1 MPRKKRAPEVELNVT
16 AMLDMAFQLLAFF
29 ILTFKPAPIEG
40 DVVLRMPRAAP
51 TTVVQKA
58 PAAGADRKNT
68 NPVQGL
74 TSLVITVLGDDNGS
88 IQGLAIGDSQVGGLP
103 EFATRL
109 PTVLK
114 DEGSGFDQVLVQV
127 DSRLDYEGL
136 MQVIDVCTR
145 QQLANGKKLTKL
157 SFVELPSGR

>member
-1 MPRKKRAPEVELNVT
+1 MARRRRQGEVELNVT

-29 ILTFKPAPIEG
+29 ILTFKPAPVEG

-51 TTVVQKA
+51 TTQVQKA
-58 PAAGADRKNT
+58 QSAGADKKNT

-74 TSLVITVLGDDNGS
+74 TSLIITVMGNDTGG
-88 IQGLAIGDSQVGGLP
+88 IQAMAIGDSQVGGLE

-114 DEGSGFDQVLVQV
+114 DEGSGFDQVLIQV

-136 MQVIDVCTR
+136 MQVVDICTR

-157 SFVELPSGR
+157 SFVELPTGG

>member
-1 MPRKKRAPEVELNVT
+1 VIV
-16 AMLDMAFQLLAFF
+16 
-29 ILTFKPAPIEG
+29 
-40 DVVLRMPRAAP
+40 RMPPATP
-51 TTVVQKA
+51 TTQVQKA
-58 PAAGADRKNT
+58 QNAGADKKNT

-74 TSLVITVLGDDNGS
+74 TSLLITVVGNDTGG
-88 IQGLAIGDSQVGGLP
+88 IQALAIGDSQVGGLE

-114 DEGSGFDQVLVQV
+114 DQGSGFDQVLLQV

-136 MQVIDVCTR
+136 MQVVDICTR

-157 SFVELPSGR
+157 SFVELSTGR